1 MSDTLCDK
9 CGKPIVVGEWP
20 FCPHGFGVNNVVD
33 DTIIG
38 GEVNENVANEPVT
51 FYSKS
56 EKKRYLKEHNLEEF
70 VRHTPRP
77 DGRKPDTSRWI

>member
-38 GEVNENVANEPVT
+38 GEVMENVGHEPITV
-51 FYSKS
+51 YSKS
-56 EKKRYLKEHNLEEF
+56 ERKRVLDRAGLQEF
-70 VRHTPRP
+70 VRHVPRP
-77 DGRKPDTSRWI
+77 DDRKPDTTRWI